1 MAGSGKT
8 QYVKSLSSEYSWK
21 LFMVNHKEGL
31 RDLTD
36 DHDGFPRFFLD
47 DVSLD
52 GLDEL
57 TLLSLIETCDKN

>member
-1 MAGSGKT
+1 MAGCGKT
-8 QYVKSLSSEYSWK
+8 QFVKALCEKYSWK
-21 LFMVNHKEGL
+21 LLLANHKEGL

-36 DHDGFPRFFLD
+36 DHDGFPRFD

-52 GLDEL
+52 DLDEP

>member
-1 MAGSGKT
+1 
-8 QYVKSLSSEYSWK
+8 
-21 LFMVNHKEGL
+21 MVNHKEGL

-36 DHDGFPRFFLD
+36 DHDGLVKPPRFFLD

-52 GLDEL
+52 GLDEP

>member
-1 MAGSGKT
+1 MAGCGKT

-21 LFMVNHKEGL
+21 LLMVNHKEGL

-36 DHDGFPRFFLD
+36 DHDGFPWFFLD

-52 GLDEL
+52 GLDQP
-57 TLLSLIETCDKN
+57 TLRDMR